1 MIRRIAHLSAI
12 ALVAATVASCSSGES
27 APEAT
32 ASSAAVSEGT
42 KGGYD
47 RHVNGVSLE
56 VFKVERREKSLAV
69 EVKAVNGNTQAVD
82 INNIGMFLIDQ
93 DDNIYK
99 FAPPEQN
106 KRLQVPSGSMLTGTL
121 VFLGDTSKGA
131 TTVTL
136 RTGVQERKALQPM
149 DLGERST
156 VQSSPAFQI
165 EDLEVQS

>member
-12 ALVAATVASCSSGES
+12 ALVAVTVSSCSSGNS
-27 APEAT
+27 APESTAT
-32 ASSAAVSEGT
+32 SAAVSEGT
-42 KGGYD
+42 KSGYD

-69 EVKAVNGNTQAVD
+69 EVKAVNGNTDAVD
-82 INNIGMFLIDQ
+82 INNVGMFLIDQ

-106 KRLQVPSGSMLTGTL
+106 KRLQIPSGSMLTGTL

-136 RTGVQERKALQPM
+136 RTGVQESKALRPL
-149 DLGERST
+149 DLSERST
-156 VQSSPAFQI
+156 TQTSPALQI
-165 EDLEVQS
+165 ENLEVQS